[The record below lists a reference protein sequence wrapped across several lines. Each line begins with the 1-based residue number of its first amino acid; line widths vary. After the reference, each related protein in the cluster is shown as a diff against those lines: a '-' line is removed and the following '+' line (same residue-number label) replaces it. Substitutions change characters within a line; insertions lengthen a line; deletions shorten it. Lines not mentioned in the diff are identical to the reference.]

1 MSWDGAITALEAIL
15 VAAGTATSSEKFT
28 IQAGEPGVPP
38 RKMIAWWY
46 DGAGENPLINE
57 TLTDHPF
64 GENVTIRGYWPV
76 SNRATGPSRTI
87 ETEARNLARNIIAGL
102 EADRSL
108 NEQCAAVVINDSTA
122 GWLSIDGAFWRVITV
137 PIVLGFTD
145 VESIAR

>member
-15 VAAGTATSSEKFT
+15 VAAGTATSSAAFT
-28 IQAGEPGVPP
+28 LQAGEPGVPP
-38 RKMIAWWY
+38 KKMIAWWY
-46 DGAGENPLINE
+46 DGAGDNPLISE
-57 TLTDHPF
+57 TFTDHPF

-76 SNRATGPSRTI
+76 SNRATAPSRTL

-102 EADRSL
+102 EGDRSL

-145 VESIAR
+145 VEPIAR